1 MALSSLTAGISG
13 LRSAQTA
20 LNVTGNN
27 LANLNTS
34 GFKSSRV
41 SFSDELSQTLKSAQ
55 APTGSVGGK
64 NAIQIGIGSAVGS
77 IDTNFAQGS
86 ITPTGRPFDLAIQ
99 GEGFFI
105 VTDGSQDFYTR
116 VGSFGLDMNNDLVDS
131 GTGYKVKNIL
141 GRSLNLPVSSIVP
154 AKATTAVSL
163 AGNLNSNLAA
173 GAVNQ
178 VLTTASALNSK
189 LTGTIDPTASTTLT
203 GVGTAFNSELAV
215 GDLVTVSGETRTI
228 TAIASDTSLTVSAAF
243 TDTANDASPVANAKT
258 TTAIN
263 SLDETTTPYVAG
275 DVIKVVGT
283 ESDGTNVSTD
293 FVYGAGTN
301 QNGTTLGDL
310 QSFITASFG
319 TATASLDTS
328 GNLVLTSDSPGKS
341 NLLMSLSDASTNTG
355 AATLPTINVSTTG
368 AGESYV
374 TTIPVFDTQ
383 GTSHPITL
391 AFEKTSSNAWDVTP
405 TMKASDGSVVDGIST
420 ISFNQN
426 GSFSSVTGTPNLTI
440 TFSNGNTQTVNLD
453 LGVSNAFNGL
463 TQFSGNSSVATTSQD
478 GFEAGFFLSS
488 TVNQNGAIDALFTNG
503 QTKNIGQL
511 QLAAFSNP
519 NGLSKQGDNLFAQTA
534 ASGTSVLSTALSGKF
549 GSIVGGA
556 LEGSNV
562 DIAEEFTNLII
573 NQRAFQ
579 ANARTITT
587 TDDILQE
594 LVNLVR

>member
-34 GFKSSRV
+34 GFKASRV

-77 IDTNFAQGS
+77 IDTNFSQGS

-116 VGSFGLDMNNDLVDS
+116 VGSFGLDKNNDLVDS
-131 GTGYKVKNIL
+131 GTGFKVKNIL
-141 GRSLNLPVSSIVP
+141 GRSLNVPVNTVVP
-154 AKATTAVSL
+154 AKATAAVSL
-163 AGNLNSNLAA
+163 AGNLDSNLTA

-178 VLTTASALNSK
+178 VLQTASA
-189 LTGTIDPTASTTLT
+189 
-203 GVGTAFNSELAV
+203 F
-215 GDLVTVSGETRTI
+215 
-228 TAIASDTSLTVSAAF
+228 
-243 TDTANDASPVANAKT
+243 
-258 TTAIN
+258 TTAAGATPAVAGDGLN
-263 SLDETTTPYVAG
+263 ALDQNTTSYVAG
-275 DVIKVVGT
+275 DIIKIVGT
-283 ESDGTNVSTD
+283 ESDGTNVSTN
-293 FVYGAGTN
+293 FVYGAGVN

-310 QSFITASFG
+310 QDFITGSFG
-319 TATASLDTS
+319 TATASLDAS

-341 NLLMSLSDASTNTG
+341 SLLMSLSGASTNIG
-355 AATLPTINVSTTG
+355 ASTLPTINVNVTG
-368 AGESYV
+368 SGETYV
-374 TTIPVFDTQ
+374 STIPVFDTQ

-391 AFEKTSSNAWDVTP
+391 AFEKISSNSWDVTP
-405 TMKASDGSVVDGIST
+405 TMKAADGSVVDGIST
-420 ISFNQN
+420 ISFNSN
-426 GSFSSVTGTPNLTI
+426 GSFSSVTGTQDITI
-440 TFSNGNTQTVNLD
+440 TFSNGNSQTVNLD

-463 TQFSGNSSVATTSQD
+463 TQFSGNSSVATTNQD

-488 TVNQNGAIDALFTNG
+488 NVNQDGSIDALFTNG
-503 QTKNIGQL
+503 QTKNIGQI

>member
-116 VGSFGLDMNNDLVDS
+116 VGSFGLDLNNDLVDS

-141 GRSLNLPVSSIVP
+141 GRSLNLPVNSIVP

-173 GAVNQ
+173 GAINQ

-189 LTGTIDPTASTTLT
+189 LTGTIDPAASTTLT
-203 GVGTAFNSELAV
+203 GVGTAFLSELAV
-215 GDLVTVSGETRTI
+215 GDVITVSGETRTI
-228 TAIASDTSLTVSAAF
+228 SAIASDTSLTVSAAF
-243 TDTANDASPVANAKT
+243 TDTANDTSPIANAKAA
-258 TTAIN
+258 TALN

-275 DVIKVVGT
+275 DIIKVVGT
-283 ESDGTNVSTD
+283 ESDGTNVSTS
-293 FVYGAGTN
+293 FVYGAGAN

-319 TATASLDTS
+319 TATASLDAS

-355 AATLPTINVSTTG
+355 ASTLPTINVSTTG
-368 AGESYV
+368 SGESYV

-391 AFEKTSSNAWDVTP
+391 AFEKVSSNSWDVTP
-405 TMKASDGSVVDGIST
+405 TMKAADGSVVDGIST

-426 GSFSSVTGTPNLTI
+426 GSFSSVTGTQNLTI
-440 TFSNGNTQTVNLD
+440 TFSNGNTQSVSLD

-463 TQFSGNSSVATTSQD
+463 TQFSGNSSVATTNQD

-488 TVNQNGAIDALFTNG
+488 NVNQSGTIDALFTNG